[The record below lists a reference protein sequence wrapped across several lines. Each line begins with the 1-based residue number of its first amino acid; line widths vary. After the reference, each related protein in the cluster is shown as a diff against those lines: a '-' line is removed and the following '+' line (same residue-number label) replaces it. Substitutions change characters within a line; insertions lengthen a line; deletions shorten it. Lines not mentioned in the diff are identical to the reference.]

1 LKDLKDRIDT
11 QGEIVTV
18 HIDLMIKCFQTLKK
32 NYESLSVAVNETI
45 KSQKEF
51 QKKMKVDST
60 RSNWFAVACVVGGIA
75 ILAGVAIV
83 AFSGGAGVPAILMAS
98 SKGIAAYA
106 SATFAGATAIG
117 CSVPLGLAGHDGAKT
132 VRD

>member
-60 RSNWFAVACVVGGIA
+60 RSNWFAVACTVGGIA

-83 AFSGGAGVPAILMAS
+83 ASGGFGAPGIILATG
-98 SKGIAAYA
+98 KGIAAYA